1 MLEEDP
7 LQHTEVEDTAP
18 NPACVP
24 ESPSFS
30 LYSWTTFAIN
40 RNNLSVTKYI
50 VTNQSDCIDGIQCK
64 LCSSQ
69 KIKGIVYACM
79 EGRVVLQY
87 QLPP

>member
-30 LYSWTTFAIN
+30 LHSWTTFAIN
-40 RNNLSVTKYI
+40 HNNLSITKYI
-50 VTNQSDCIDGIQCK
+50 VTITKVTVLMAYNASFV
-64 LCSSQ
+64 LR
-69 KIKGIVYACM
+69 KGTVYLGM